1 MSVLLQALIA
11 AKAKLKIAPW
21 DGYLKVGRSHAA
33 HLSLLLNRTQ
43 TACGFRHH
51 TNGQLLDGLLQ
62 YYNLGAKHPDLIEKR
77 RRVFA
82 DNLRRYARPAAGLPS
97 GAAGSG
103 DVEGASP
110 ATYQPAAAD
119 VIAADAAAES
129 AAADRAISGR
139 EGEADGAGGGKK
151 TR

>member
-1 MSVLLQALIA
+1 M
-11 AKAKLKIAPW
+11 
-21 DGYLKVGRSHAA
+21 
-33 HLSLLLNRTQ
+33 
-43 TACGFRHH
+43 
-51 TNGQLLDGLLQ
+51 LLQ

-82 DNLRRYARPAAGLPS
+82 DNLRRYARPTAAQPL
-97 GAAGSG
+97 GAAGG
-103 DVEGASP
+103 GGVEGAPP

-129 AAADRAISGR
+129 AAADRQISGQ
-139 EGEADGAGGGKK
+139 EGKADGTGDGKK

>member
-1 MSVLLQALIA
+1 MLL
-11 AKAKLKIAPW
+11 P
-21 DGYLKVGRSHAA
+21 
-33 HLSLLLNRTQ
+33 
-43 TACGFRHH
+43 
-51 TNGQLLDGLLQ
+51 Q

-82 DNLRRYARPAAGLPS
+82 DNLRRYARPAAGLPL
-97 GAAGSG
+97 GAAGGGSG
-103 DVEGASP
+103 GGTSP

-129 AAADRAISGR
+129 AAADREMSGR
-139 EGEADGAGGGKK
+139 GGEPDGAGAGKK